1 MCLGG
6 GGTTCCKNFEACI
19 AQPPA
24 SSLCAAVAA
33 SELPAT
39 RCPSAHGWPLP
50 ESGARWGAH
59 GDTYPALEEHLTR
72 TTASRALLAHL
83 LRTVLIRGPSSL
95 ARVRLAPPALSPPAP
110 QRCCAKTSSSSPW
123 KTCSRREPGRVFQP
137 AAGGGGGR
145 LEGRGGSLASSPGLI
160 GRLQSVLDSG
170 SQVSSVYR
178 LLAARPQNTAPALS
192 GDGEGTSNNKTHAT
206 CPLHN

>member
-1 MCLGG
+1 MCLTEECVCVCVWGG
-6 GGTTCCKNFEACI
+6 GGGGGQRAVRNLKHALPRP
-19 AQPPA
+19 QLWP
-24 SSLCAAVAA
+24 SSLCAVVAA

-83 LRTVLIRGPSSL
+83 LCTVLIRGPSSL
-95 ARVRLAPPALSPPAP
+95 ARVRLAPPALSPPPP

-137 AAGGGGGR
+137 AARGGGGGR
-145 LEGRGGSLASSPGLI
+145 WRWMEEGGSWLP
-160 GRLQSVLDSG
+160 LQG
-170 SQVSSVYR
+170 
-178 LLAARPQNTAPALS
+178 
-192 GDGEGTSNNKTHAT
+192 
-206 CPLHN
+206 